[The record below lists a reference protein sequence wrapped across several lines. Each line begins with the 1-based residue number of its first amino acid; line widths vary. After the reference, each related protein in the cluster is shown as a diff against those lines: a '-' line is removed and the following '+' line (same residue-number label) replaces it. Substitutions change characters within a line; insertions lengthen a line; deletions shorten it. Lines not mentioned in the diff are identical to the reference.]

1 MERSSKG
8 HMEEAVNLR
17 SFYLRL
23 LEKIWIIPLSAVIGA
38 ALCACIYTLVNVTFG
53 PAKTYSANA
62 KLYISFAFD
71 ENKGTLVDYYNAYT
85 WNNQLK
91 TTDQVLQPVIDNLA
105 EAGYVVV
112 AEDDLESAA
121 GQNVISRDELVS
133 SIDLD
138 IPSDVRIMVVTVTN
152 RQKEVADSILKATV
166 SSLENYGEINEAF
179 DSIQLLG
186 SDEARLDKF
195 TDRSVVATIFGAV
208 IGFFTAVFA
217 LMLLDA
223 VDDAVYVPEDCE
235 KRYKLPVLGVLFDG
249 EFKDSFF
256 KNELVA
262 AYDKIVNGA
271 DEVVVISADSIENDE
286 ISAKD
291 TEKLIKILGSDRTS
305 GGTKLIPMAVP
316 GSVLDNYRKIGTCA
330 GVILCVPYGKRNGAM
345 AEHIIAQLKKH
356 ECPVLGLVLVRASG
370 KFMRRYYGLKNK

>member
-23 LEKIWIIPLSAVIGA
+23 LEKIWIIPLAAVIGA
-38 ALCACIYTLVNVTFG
+38 ALCACIYTLVTVTFG
-53 PAKTYSANA
+53 PAKTYSSNA

-91 TTDQVLQPVIDNLA
+91 TTDEVLNPVIDNL
-105 EAGYVVV
+105 EGAGYEVV
-112 AEDDLESAA
+112 ADEDMQSAA
-121 GQNVISRDELVS
+121 DGNVISRDELIS

-152 RQKEVADSILKATV
+152 RSKEVSDAILKATV
-166 SSLENYGEINEAF
+166 SSLENYGDINAAF
-179 DSIQLLG
+179 DSIKLLG
-186 SDEARLDKF
+186 MEQASLDKF
-195 TDRSVVATIFGAV
+195 TDRSAVATIFGAV
-208 IGFFTAVFA
+208 LGFLAAVFA
-217 LMLLDA
+217 LMFLDA

-235 KRYKLPVLGVLFDG
+235 KRYKLPVLGVLFNGDY
-249 EFKDSFF
+249 KDSFF
-256 KNELVA
+256 RNELVA
-262 AYDKIVNGA
+262 AYDKIINGA

-291 TEKLIKILGSDRTS
+291 TEKLVKTLGSDS
-305 GGTKLIPMAVP
+305 MAGNTKLIPMAVP

>member
-38 ALCACIYTLVNVTFG
+38 ALCACIYTLVTVTFG
-53 PAKTYSANA
+53 PAKTYSSNA

-152 RQKEVADSILKATV
+152 RRKEVSDAILKATV

-208 IGFFTAVFA
+208 IGFFAAIFA

>member
-23 LEKIWIIPLSAVIGA
+23 LEKIWIIPVAAIIGA
-38 ALCACIYTLVNVTFG
+38 ILCAGIYTLVTVTFG

-62 KLYISFAFD
+62 KLYISFTFD

-91 TTDQVLQPVIDNLA
+91 TTDAVLNPIIDTLT
-105 EAGYVVV
+105 EAGYEVITG
-112 AEDDLESAA
+112 EETPSDS
-121 GQNVISRDELVS
+121 GKTVISRDELIS

-138 IPSDVRIMVVTVTN
+138 IPSDVRVMVVTVTSGS
-152 RQKEVADSILKATV
+152 KELSDDILTAAV
-166 SSLENYGEINEAF
+166 GSLENYGEINDAF
-179 DSIQLLG
+179 DSIKRLG
-186 SDEARLDKF
+186 VEEATLDKL

-208 IGFFTAVFA
+208 IGFLAAVFA
-217 LMLLDA
+217 LMFLDA

-235 KRYKLPVLGVLFDG
+235 KRYKLPVLGVLFEG

-256 KNELVA
+256 RNELVA
-262 AYDKIVNGA
+262 AYDKLINGT
-271 DEVVVISADSIENDE
+271 DEVVVISADSLENEE
-286 ISAKD
+286 ISKKD
-291 TEKLIKILGSDRTS
+291 TEKLIKILGNDRA
-305 GGTKLIPMAVP
+305 GGATKLIPMAVP

-370 KFMRRYYGLKNK
+370 KFIRRYYGLKNK

>member
-23 LEKIWIIPLSAVIGA
+23 LEKIWIIPVAAIIGA
-38 ALCACIYTLVNVTFG
+38 ILCAGIYTLVTVTFG

-91 TTDQVLQPVIDNLA
+91 TTDEVLVPIVEDLSKEGFEIV
-105 EAGYVVV
+105 AGEGVLSGGDQ
-112 AEDDLESAA
+112 A
-121 GQNVISRDELVS
+121 VISRDELIS
-133 SIDLD
+133 SINLD
-138 IPSDVRIMVVTVTN
+138 IPSDVRVMVVTVTN
-152 RQKEVADSILKATV
+152 RSKEVSDAILKATV
-166 SSLENYGEINEAF
+166 KSLEKYGEMNEAF
-179 DSIQLLG
+179 DSIKLLG
-186 SDEARLDKF
+186 MEDARLDKF
-195 TDRSVVATIFGAV
+195 TDRSTVATIFGAV
-208 IGFFTAVFA
+208 IGFLAAVFA
-217 LMLLDA
+217 LMFIDA

-235 KRYKLPVLGVLFDG
+235 KRYKLPVIGVLFDG

-256 KNELVA
+256 RNELVA
-262 AYDKIVNGA
+262 AYDKIINGA
-271 DEVVVISADSIENDE
+271 DEVVVISADSIENEE

-291 TEKLIKILGSDRTS
+291 TEKLMKTLGSDKADGNTR
-305 GGTKLIPMAVP
+305 LIPMAVP

>member
-23 LEKIWIIPLSAVIGA
+23 LEKIWIIPLAAVIGA
-38 ALCACIYTLVNVTFG
+38 ALCACIYTLVTVTFG

-91 TTDQVLQPVIDNLA
+91 TTDDVLEPVIDNL
-105 EAGYVVV
+105 EKAGYEVV
-112 AEDDLESAA
+112 AGGDVPSDAR
-121 GQNVISRDELVS
+121 QTVISRDELIS

-138 IPSDVRIMVVTVTN
+138 IPSDVRIMVVTVTSHN
-152 RQKEVADSILKATV
+152 REVSDAILNATV
-166 SSLENYGEINEAF
+166 SSLEKYGAKNEAF
-179 DSIQLLG
+179 DSIKLLG
-186 SDEARLDKF
+186 LEEASLDKF
-195 TDRSVVATIFGAV
+195 TDRSMVATVFGAI
-208 IGFFTAVFA
+208 IGFLAAVFL
-217 LMLLDA
+217 LMFFDA

-235 KRYKLPVLGVLFDG
+235 KRYKLPVLGVLFEG

-256 KNELVA
+256 RNELVA
-262 AYDKIVNGA
+262 AYDKIINGA
-271 DEVVVISADSIENDE
+271 DEVIVISADSIENDE
-286 ISAKD
+286 ISTGD
-291 TEKLIKILGSDRTS
+291 TEKLVKALGTDRTN
-305 GGTKLIPMAVP
+305 GNTRLIPMAVP

-356 ECPVLGLVLVRASG
+356 ECPVLGIVLVRASG
-370 KFMRRYYGLKNK
+370 KFMRKYYGLKNK

>member
-38 ALCACIYTLVNVTFG
+38 ALCACIYTLVTVTFG
-53 PAKTYSANA
+53 PAKTYSSNA

-105 EAGYVVV
+105 EAGYEVV
-112 AEDDLESAA
+112 ADDGPESGA
-121 GQNVISRDELVS
+121 GQNVISRDELIS

-152 RQKEVADSILKATV
+152 RQKEVSDAILKATV

-208 IGFFTAVFA
+208 IGFFAAVFA

-291 TEKLIKILGSDRTS
+291 TEKLKKILGNDRTS